1 VKFLFMTVVLLPA
14 LSMAAPKLEKE
25 KCAELQ
31 SLSEKNTQTVKSYE
45 DFLVDYSKM
54 NLNEKNEVLTGT
66 IQRVYLRLRAIEKL
80 TGIKADAAV
89 MQKSGD
95 ILNDVVVGDVYTE
108 EQAAEKM
115 KAQIGPLNEQMSSV
129 LRQYQNSEAFK
140 KCNP

>member
-1 VKFLFMTVVLLPA
+1 MTVVLLPA
-14 LSMAAPKLEKE
+14 LSMAAPKTEKE

-45 DFLVDYSKM
+45 DFLVDYPKM
-54 NLNEKNEVLTGT
+54 NLSEKNEVLTGT
-66 IQRVYLRLRAIEKL
+66 MQRVYLRLRAIEKL

-95 ILNDVVVGDVYTE
+95 ILNDVVVGDVYNE

-129 LRQYQNSEAFK
+129 LRQYQTSEAFK